1 MITEKIIDLEKN
13 HMAPIYWKRPIV
25 IEHGKGIYLY
35 DKNGKQYI
43 DCTSNYG
50 VAITG
55 HNHPKVVKAIKE
67 QVDKLMS
74 CHGTFYNKSRSS
86 FLEELTALTPETLDQ
101 AFLCNSGTEANEF
114 AFKLA
119 RKSTGKSDI
128 IAMMGGFHGKT
139 LGSLSATW
147 KKKYRESFMP
157 LVPGFKHVPFGKIER
172 LKDKISSNTAAVIIE
187 PIQGESGINLPPD
200 GYLKAVQDLCQD
212 NNVLLIFDEIQTGM
226 GRTGKFLS
234 LEHWGLEPDILCLS
248 KAVAS
253 GLPMG
258 VTLSSKSVMSKLKIG
273 DHSSTFGGGPVA
285 CAAATATI
293 RVLLEEKL
301 IENAASI
308 GRYMLSQLQT
318 LKKFRSI
325 RDVRGLG
332 LMLAIELR
340 YDILGVLMRSIE
352 EGVLFLDAGRNI
364 LRMLPPLIINKE
376 HVNQIIKVLEHVVG
390 EEEAAKLR
398 G

>member
-25 IEHGKGIYLY
+25 VEHGKGIYLY